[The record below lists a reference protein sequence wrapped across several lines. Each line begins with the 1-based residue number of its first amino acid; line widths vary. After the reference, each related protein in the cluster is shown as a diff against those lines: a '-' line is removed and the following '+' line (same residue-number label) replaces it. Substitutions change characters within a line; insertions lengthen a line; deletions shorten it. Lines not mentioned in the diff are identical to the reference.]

1 MVMILMFFSSTEL
14 STCPA
19 WERRSVH
26 DLYSVAE
33 TAGVFVTWVVSY
45 IIELQQTEQFITRH
59 QLPQPPSEPKSS
71 LWSKDTAQY
80 WGEKCERNVF
90 NVLYRRIVCSMLP
103 VSNIWHRA
111 LHHHQDCSMFLF
123 IVFVFN
129 FLIWRDRI
137 HSAQSWRCHHFVSP
151 AREER
156 GERRETDYN
165 YQFGS
170 LPGQTILVIKL
181 ANYIDK
187 AWQGGKSRNVCQFW
201 PLFFSASGKSL
212 LLKDKK
218 YLRTN
223 IWVVSQIE
231 LWNFLVPLAEVLQKI
246 VCYFSRHLQV

>member
-1 MVMILMFFSSTEL
+1 MSRLGEKICPWFILSSGDCWGFCGVSCLLYYRATANR
-14 STCPA
+14 T
-19 WERRSVH
+19 VH
-26 DLYSVAE
+26 HSPP
-33 TAGVFVTWVVSY
+33 VTTTPIRTKV
-45 IIELQQTEQFITRH
+45 E
-59 QLPQPPSEPKSS
+59 S
-71 LWSKDTAQY
+71 LKQGGKDTAQY

-137 HSAQSWRCHHFVSP
+137 HSAQSWRSQHLVSP

-181 ANYIDK
+181 VNYIDK